1 MKVKQRSE
9 LDFRKN
15 IPLYFFSRL
24 GKLSNTVS
32 CFTVNAG
39 AELRAS
45 QSAVSGDSF
54 SERLDV
60 KYILG
65 VACAIMVVGS
75 KAEAFDYTELE
86 CIVIKYEDLFKKTC
100 TCSEVNVNPS
110 CTTCEFIEGAK
121 NGELSTDDW
130 RSLLI
135 RYAYA
140 SAGGELSG
148 GERSYFIQDDEV
160 VELCIAAL
168 GCGNETL
175 RSVACKTLASKIGNK
190 KRARFAS
197 AIKATYGSV
206 PLEESHSYVS
216 LYCMCNPED
225 QDKEAILSWLKDD
238 YDDFGY
244 VFVRA
249 LCGDTTAE
257 KQLIT
262 AFKNSTDYTEAVEL
276 AEYLSFIGNQKCA
289 EVLIEKLGSDLFE
302 SRGGG
307 FPEGG
312 VISIRVELLRCLGM
326 IYEDE
331 PLFTTDAIMISSYS
345 GRKFEKERGHDKYVE
360 EVNRWV
366 EKHFGHPAWSGPDVW
381 FRGTIIE
388 KNGIIKVEADHLIF
402 SKFGDGSGLPPFQG
416 D

>member
-1 MKVKQRSE
+1 MRYIFIVACMIIVNSRAESFSCSE
-9 LDFRKN
+9 LEEEVKN
-15 IPLYFFSRL
+15 NFELFS
-24 GKLSNTVS
+24 
-32 CFTVNAG
+32 
-39 AELRAS
+39 
-45 QSAVSGDSF
+45 
-54 SERLDV
+54 
-60 KYILG
+60 
-65 VACAIMVVGS
+65 
-75 KAEAFDYTELE
+75 
-86 CIVIKYEDLFKKTC
+86 KTC
-100 TCSEVNVNPS
+100 SCATESNDTLCS
-110 CTTCEFIEGAK
+110 TCEFIEGAK

-130 RSLLI
+130 KSLLNRI
-135 RYAYA
+135 ASA
-140 SAGGELSG
+140 SAGGKLSG

-175 RSVACKTLASKIGNK
+175 RSVACKTLVSKIGNK
-190 KRARFAS
+190 KRTRFAS

-225 QDKEAILSWLKDD
+225 QDKEAILSWLKDVSDFD
-238 YDDFGY
+238 YM
-244 VFVRA
+244 FVRA

-262 AFKNSTDYTEAVEL
+262 VFKNSTDYTEAVEL

-289 EVLIEKLGSDLFE
+289 EVLIEKLGSDLFR
-302 SRGGG
+302 SQGGG
-307 FPEGG
+307 WETDAA

-381 FRGTIIE
+381 FKGMVLE
-388 KNGIIKVEADHLIF
+388 KNGIKKVEAEHLIY
-402 SKFGDGSGLPPFQG
+402 SNIGDGSGLPSLPG